1 MYIRDMHLNHRR
13 SDRTDSIL
21 QSDGRMG
28 VSTRIQ
34 NDAVHIK
41 TYLLNLVYQLSL
53 NVGLEIVN
61 LYIRIFLA
69 EFGKVVFKSNATK
82 RFILGPLIICILITQ
97 FFIPL
102 RCKDSAN
109 RKQMQIYLQF
119 AEMQPI
125 FAKQR

>member
-34 NDAVHIK
+34 NDAVQIK

-53 NVGLEIVN
+53 YVGLEIVN
-61 LYIRIFLA
+61 LNIRIKVT
-69 EFGKVVFKSNATK
+69 EFGKVVFKCRATVYG
-82 RFILGPLIICILITQ
+82 RFTFAQ
-97 FFIPL
+97 E
-102 RCKDSAN
+102 
-109 RKQMQIYLQF
+109 IYIGAVNNLYPHNTIFYTF
-119 AEMQPI
+119 AV
-125 FAKQR
+125 QR

>member
-53 NVGLEIVN
+53 NVGLE
-61 LYIRIFLA
+61 
-69 EFGKVVFKSNATK
+69 
-82 RFILGPLIICILITQ
+82 
-97 FFIPL
+97 
-102 RCKDSAN
+102 
-109 RKQMQIYLQF
+109 
-119 AEMQPI
+119 
-125 FAKQR
+125 

>member
-21 QSDGRMG
+21 QSDGRVS

-41 TYLLNLVYQLSL
+41 THLLNLVYQLSL

-61 LYIRIFLA
+61 LYIRIFLT
-69 EFGKVVFKSNATK
+69 EFGKVVLKSNATVNG
-82 RFILGPLIICILITQ
+82 RFTFAQ
-97 FFIPL
+97 E
-102 RCKDSAN
+102 
-109 RKQMQIYLQF
+109 IYIGAINNLYPHNTIFYTF
-119 AEMQPI
+119 AV
-125 FAKQR
+125 QR

>member
-1 MYIRDMHLNHRR
+1 MTKSLAACTLEICTSTTGE

-61 LYIRIFLA
+61 LYIRIFLT
-69 EFGKVVFKSNATK
+69 EFGK
-82 RFILGPLIICILITQ
+82 
-97 FFIPL
+97 
-102 RCKDSAN
+102 
-109 RKQMQIYLQF
+109 
-119 AEMQPI
+119 
-125 FAKQR
+125 

>member
-1 MYIRDMHLNHRR
+1 KSLAGMYIRDMHLNHRR

-61 LYIRIFLA
+61 LYIRIFLT
-69 EFGKVVFKSNATK
+69 EFGKVVFKSNATVNG
-82 RFILGPLIICILITQ
+82 RFTFAQ
-97 FFIPL
+97 E
-102 RCKDSAN
+102 
-109 RKQMQIYLQF
+109 IYIGAVNNLYPHNTIFYTF
-119 AEMQPI
+119 AV
-125 FAKQR
+125 QR

>member
-13 SDRTDSIL
+13 GDRTDSIL

-69 EFGKVVFKSNATK
+69 EFGKVVFKN
-82 RFILGPLIICILITQ
+82 
-97 FFIPL
+97 
-102 RCKDSAN
+102 
-109 RKQMQIYLQF
+109 
-119 AEMQPI
+119 
-125 FAKQR
+125 